1 MIRTVVTPNKNRVS
15 FNIPD
20 KYIGK
25 KMEVIAFA
33 VDESTEDVIY
43 AAKSHKSFSAASI
56 NTKGFKFD
64 RNEANER

>member
-1 MIRTVVTPNKNRVS
+1 MIRTVVIPDKNLLS

-33 VDESTEDVIY
+33 VDEPSDEVMY
-43 AAKSHKSFSAASI
+43 APKRNKRFLSVKLYT
-56 NTKGFKFD
+56 NGFKFNRD
-64 RNEANER
+64 EANER